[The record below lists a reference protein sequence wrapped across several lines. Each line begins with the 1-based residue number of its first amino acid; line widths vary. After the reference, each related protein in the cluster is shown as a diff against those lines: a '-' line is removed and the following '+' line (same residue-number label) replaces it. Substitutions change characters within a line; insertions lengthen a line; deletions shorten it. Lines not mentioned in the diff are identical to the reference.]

1 MDSVFPADPDSVV
14 DPDSAVDP
22 DSVVDPDSAAADR
35 LGIVVDFAVVAVDG
49 TDIGLNQNWLQPKR
63 N

>member
-1 MDSVFPADPDSVV
+1 MDSVFPA

-35 LGIVVDFAVVAVDG
+35 LGIVVDFVVVAVDG
-49 TDIGLNQNWLQPKR
+49 SDIGLTQNWLQPKR